1 MTDIASFTNDA
12 LAAAVAAATELA
24 MNGGSFLFS
33 GEMAQ
38 PTELSE
44 TVPMMIQ
51 TRFCS
56 VSRRIEQEETETCF
70 SLPASSSEDE
80 KDVEEEDS
88 ERRMARSRERNR
100 EHARR
105 TRLRKKAQLQVLQS
119 KVKELQAKSQVL
131 KQSLEECSIASILVG
146 LSSGNQ
152 NCPIE
157 SLLLEATK
165 AEGPDIV
172 KLVGSKRKRF
182 VSEDMTEKP
191 TAQPLRINI
200 NGETTLIG
208 GGRTNIN
215 WKSGVYSDGSGA
227 QRQLTQGQLEGLR

>member
-1 MTDIASFTNDA
+1 MTDIASLTNGDA

-24 MNGGSFLFS
+24 MNDDTFHFS
-33 GEMAQ
+33 GEM
-38 PTELSE
+38 
-44 TVPMMIQ
+44 VPMMIP
-51 TRFCS
+51 TRICA
-56 VSRRIEQEETETCF
+56 VSRIEEETCF
-70 SLPASSSEDE
+70 SQPASSEDE
-80 KDVEEEDS
+80 KDDEGNS

-105 TRLRKKAQLQVLQS
+105 TRLRKKAQLEVLQS
-119 KVKELQAKSQVL
+119 KVKGLQAESQVL

-146 LSSGNQ
+146 LSSGSQ
-152 NCPIE
+152 NHLIQ

-165 AEGPDIV
+165 AEGSDIV

-191 TAQPLRINI
+191 AQPLRINI

-227 QRQLTQGQLEGLR
+227 ERQLTQGQLECLR